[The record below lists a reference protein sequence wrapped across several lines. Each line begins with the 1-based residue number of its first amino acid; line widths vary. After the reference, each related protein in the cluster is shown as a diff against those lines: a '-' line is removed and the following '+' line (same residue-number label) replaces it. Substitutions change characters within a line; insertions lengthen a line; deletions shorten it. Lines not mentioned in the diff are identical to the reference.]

1 MPFLCGSFGRTARE
15 QGGAQAKGRM
25 RMFQFFKKKPDLEKT
40 GLELTAMTDGRCI
53 PLEEVNDPV
62 FSGKALGDG
71 IAIVPEDCV
80 IAAPCDGTV
89 SMLAE
94 TLHAFGMTRDDG
106 LELMVHIGIDTV
118 ALKGEGFEALVSQ
131 GDQVK
136 KGEPLIRFD
145 AAFMEKKGIDMT
157 TMLIL
162 LNPGQYQF
170 KTLAGGQQVKKNVD
184 TVIECSR

>member
-1 MPFLCGSFGRTARE
+1 
-15 QGGAQAKGRM
+15 
-25 RMFQFFKKKPDLEKT
+25 MFQFFKKKPELEKA
-40 GLELTAMTDGRCI
+40 GLELAAMTDGRCI

-118 ALKGEGFEALVSQ
+118 ALQGEGFEALVAQ
-131 GDQVK
+131 GAQVK

-145 AAFMEKKGIDMT
+145 ATLMEKKGIDMT

-170 KTLAGGQQVKKNVD
+170 KTLAGGQQVKKSVD

>member
-1 MPFLCGSFGRTARE
+1 
-15 QGGAQAKGRM
+15 
-25 RMFQFFKKKPDLEKT
+25 MFQFFKKKPDLEKT

-118 ALKGEGFEALVSQ
+118 ALKGEGFEALAAQ
-131 GDQVK
+131 GAQVK
-136 KGEPLIRFD
+136 KGDPLIRFD

>member
-1 MPFLCGSFGRTARE
+1 
-15 QGGAQAKGRM
+15 
-25 RMFQFFKKKPDLEKT
+25 MFQCFKKKPDLEKT

-170 KTLAGGQQVKKNVD
+170 KTLADGQQVKKNVD

>member
-1 MPFLCGSFGRTARE
+1 
-15 QGGAQAKGRM
+15 
-25 RMFQFFKKKPDLEKT
+25 MFQFFKKKPDLEKT

-136 KGEPLIRFD
+136 KGEPLIRLWRRR
-145 AAFMEKKGIDMT
+145 ESI
-157 TMLIL
+157 
-162 LNPGQYQF
+162 
-170 KTLAGGQQVKKNVD
+170 
-184 TVIECSR
+184 

>member
-1 MPFLCGSFGRTARE
+1 
-15 QGGAQAKGRM
+15 
-25 RMFQFFKKKPDLEKT
+25 MFQFFKKKPDLEKT

-136 KGEPLIRFD
+136 KREPLIRFD

>member
-1 MPFLCGSFGRTARE
+1 
-15 QGGAQAKGRM
+15 
-25 RMFQFFKKKPDLEKT
+25 MFQFFKKKPDLEKT
-40 GLELTAMTDGRCI
+40 GLVLTAMTDGRCI

>member
-1 MPFLCGSFGRTARE
+1 
-15 QGGAQAKGRM
+15 
-25 RMFQFFKKKPDLEKT
+25 MFQFFKKKPDLEKT

-145 AAFMEKKGIDMT
+145 AAFMKEKGIDMT

>member
-1 MPFLCGSFGRTARE
+1 
-15 QGGAQAKGRM
+15 
-25 RMFQFFKKKPDLEKT
+25 MFQFFKKKPDLEKT

-170 KTLAGGQQVKKNVD
+170 KTLAGVQQAKKNVD

>member
-1 MPFLCGSFGRTARE
+1 MPFLLGSGRTDRR
-15 QGGAQAKGRM
+15 GSRRVKRRM
-25 RMFQFFKKKPDLEKT
+25 RMFQLFKKKAALEEPAV
-40 GLELTAMTDGRCI
+40 LALAAVADGRCV

-62 FSGKALGDG
+62 FAGKALGDG

-118 ALKGEGFEALVSQ
+118 ALKGEGFEALAAQ
-131 GDQVK
+131 GAQVK
-136 KGEPLIRFD
+136 KGDPLIRFD
-145 AAFMEKKGIDMT
+145 AAYMQEKGIDMT

-162 LNPGQYQF
+162 LNPAQYQA
-170 KTLAGGQQVKKNVD
+170 KMLAGGQQVKKGVD

>member
-1 MPFLCGSFGRTARE
+1 
-15 QGGAQAKGRM
+15 
-25 RMFQFFKKKPDLEKT
+25 MFQFFKKKPDLEKT

-162 LNPGQYQF
+162 LKPGQYQF

>member
-1 MPFLCGSFGRTARE
+1 
-15 QGGAQAKGRM
+15 
-25 RMFQFFKKKPDLEKT
+25 MFQLFKKKPEAEKT
-40 GLELTAMTDGRCI
+40 VLELAAMADGRCI
-53 PLEEVNDPV
+53 PLEELNDPV

-106 LELMVHIGIDTV
+106 VELMVHIGIDTV

-131 GDQVK
+131 GTAVK

-145 AAFMEKKGIDMT
+145 AAFMQEKGIDMT

-162 LNPGQYQF
+162 LNPAQYQF
-170 KTLAGGQQVKKNVD
+170 KTLASGQQVKKSVD

>member
-1 MPFLCGSFGRTARE
+1 
-15 QGGAQAKGRM
+15 
-25 RMFQFFKKKPDLEKT
+25 MFQFFKKKPDLEKT

-184 TVIECSR
+184 TVIESSR

>member
-1 MPFLCGSFGRTARE
+1 
-15 QGGAQAKGRM
+15 
-25 RMFQFFKKKPDLEKT
+25 MFQLFKKKT
-40 GLELTAMTDGRCI
+40 GQPGLALAAVVDGRCI
-53 PLEEVNDPV
+53 PLEEVSDPV
-62 FSGKALGDG
+62 FAGKALGDG
-71 IAIVPEDCV
+71 VAIVPEDCV

-118 ALKGEGFEALVSQ
+118 ALQGEGFEALVAQ
-131 GDQVK
+131 GTSVK
-136 KGEPLIRFD
+136 KGDPMIRFD
-145 AAFMEKKGIDMT
+145 AAFMKEKGIDMT

-162 LNPGQYQF
+162 LNPAQYQT
-170 KTLAGGQQVKKNVD
+170 KMLAGGKKKKKSVD

>member
-1 MPFLCGSFGRTARE
+1 
-15 QGGAQAKGRM
+15 
-25 RMFQFFKKKPDLEKT
+25 MFQFFKKKPDLEKT

-118 ALKGEGFEALVSQ
+118 ALKGEGFVALVSQ

>member
-1 MPFLCGSFGRTARE
+1 
-15 QGGAQAKGRM
+15 
-25 RMFQFFKKKPDLEKT
+25 MFQFFKKKPDLEKT

-145 AAFMEKKGIDMT
+145 AEFMEKKGIDMT

>member
-1 MPFLCGSFGRTARE
+1 
-15 QGGAQAKGRM
+15 
-25 RMFQFFKKKPDLEKT
+25 MFQFFKKKPDLEKT

-62 FSGKALGDG
+62 FSGKVLGDG

>member
-1 MPFLCGSFGRTARE
+1 ML
-15 QGGAQAKGRM
+15 
-25 RMFQFFKKKPDLEKT
+25 QFFKKKPDLEKT

>member
-1 MPFLCGSFGRTARE
+1 
-15 QGGAQAKGRM
+15 
-25 RMFQFFKKKPDLEKT
+25 MFQFFKKKPDLEKT

-136 KGEPLIRFD
+136 KGAPLIRVD
-145 AAFMEKKGIDMT
+145 AACMEQKGIDMT

>member
-1 MPFLCGSFGRTARE
+1 
-15 QGGAQAKGRM
+15 
-25 RMFQFFKKKPDLEKT
+25 MFQLFKKKAALEESAV
-40 GLELTAMTDGRCI
+40 LALAAVADGRCI

-71 IAIVPEDCV
+71 VAIVPEDCV

-94 TLHAFGMTRDDG
+94 TLHAFGMTREDG

-131 GDQVK
+131 GASVK
-136 KGEPLIRFD
+136 KGDPLIHFD
-145 AAFMEKKGIDMT
+145 AALMREKGIDMT

-162 LNPGQYQF
+162 LNPAQYQP
-170 KTLAGGQQVKKNVD
+170 KMLAGGQQVKKGAD

>member
-1 MPFLCGSFGRTARE
+1 
-15 QGGAQAKGRM
+15 
-25 RMFQFFKKKPDLEKT
+25 MFQFFKKKPDLEKT

-136 KGEPLIRFD
+136 KGESLIRFD

>member
-1 MPFLCGSFGRTARE
+1 
-15 QGGAQAKGRM
+15 
-25 RMFQFFKKKPDLEKT
+25 MFQFFKKKPDLEKT

-94 TLHAFGMTRDDG
+94 TLHAFGMTWDDG

>member
-1 MPFLCGSFGRTARE
+1 
-15 QGGAQAKGRM
+15 
-25 RMFQFFKKKPDLEKT
+25 MFQFFKKKPDLEKT

-145 AAFMEKKGIDMT
+145 AALMEKKGIDMT

>member
-1 MPFLCGSFGRTARE
+1 
-15 QGGAQAKGRM
+15 
-25 RMFQFFKKKPDLEKT
+25 MFQFLKKKPDSEKE
-40 GLELTAMTDGRCI
+40 GLKLAAVADGCCI
-53 PLEEVNDPV
+53 PLEKVNDPV

-71 IAIVPEDCV
+71 VAIVPKECV

-106 LELMVHIGIDTV
+106 IELMVHIGIDTV
-118 ALKGEGFEALVSQ
+118 ALKGEGFEALVPQ
-131 GDQVK
+131 GAAVK

-145 AAFMEKKGIDMT
+145 AALMKEKGIDMT

-162 LNPGQYQF
+162 LNPGEYQF
-170 KTLAGGQQVKKNVD
+170 KTLASGQQVKIGVD